1 MGPSRNMSTNLK
13 VLTSNRPLFPA
24 QSTTATVSTRRS
36 FWVLEGTTGVTVL
49 SVLSQQISVDGYAET
64 DPTLSTSLAYPQQD
78 FDSLIGSAG
87 WQVRY
92 TINDHLKPYA
102 KLTYDRE
109 FEDAPAQAFAQ
120 AQSMPGTL
128 PYAVPGLPFD
138 NTYGTLSYGVR
149 SELFGLDITTGSS
162 LSVGQKGAN
171 DSSFFLTVSNKF

>member
-1 MGPSRNMSTNLK
+1 MS
-13 VLTSNRPLFPA
+13 
-24 QSTTATVSTRRS
+24 
-36 FWVLEGTTGVTVL
+36 
-49 SVLSQQISVDGYAET
+49 YA
-64 DPTLSTSLAYPQQD
+64 
-78 FDSLIGSAG
+78 
-87 WQVRY
+87 
-92 TINDHLKPYA
+92 INDHLVPYA
-102 KLTYDRE
+102 KVTYDRE